1 MDNFSNEPID
11 LSTLPR
17 YETIILNELQPKYWN
32 VILINGI
39 AGLFL
44 AGIILTAVFYFV
56 EEIHSLYWVIGLT
69 YIAALAITYL
79 LSSISFRKR
88 GYAFRAHD
96 VIYRS
101 GILSTNTMIVP
112 YNRIQHVA
120 LHEGFIARFFGLA
133 KIEIFTAGGISSD
146 LEIPGIAKEDA
157 ENIKQ
162 LLMGKIQKQLS

>member
-1 MDNFSNEPID
+1 MQNFSNEPID

-17 YETIILNELQPKYWN
+17 YEMVNLNQLQPKYWN
-32 VILINGI
+32 VILINVI
-39 AGLFL
+39 ASLLL
-44 AGIILTAVFYFV
+44 AGIILTGVVYFV
-56 EEIHSLYWVIGLT
+56 EEIHSLYWVFGLS
-69 YIAALAITYL
+69 YILVLGITFL

-88 GYAFRAHD
+88 GYAFREHD

-120 LHEGFIARFFGLA
+120 LHEGFISRYFGLA
-133 KIEIFTAGGISSD
+133 QVEIFTAGGNSSD
-146 LEIPGIAKEDA
+146 VSIPGIKKEQA
-157 ENIKQ
+157 EDIKQ